1 LEHNY
6 YQLLE
11 IGVRSTQAEIKAA
24 YKKLA
29 LKYHP
34 DVNQGSIEHEEKFKL
49 ILEAYQT
56 LSDPARKDTYDMK
69 LFYKAVGKSA
79 SGFTSGPDSA
89 YRNVPRTRREK
100 EDEEYKRRKSQ
111 REDYR
116 EFKGT
121 GNLRKIDIHTVA
133 VGLLVLGTFIMIS
146 IWFGNMMNHWTA
158 KNHLEKGDFVTAL
171 QFDDE
176 YGEAYYARYLA
187 LKENQASPKVLLQD
201 INLAIRFSNEPKTN
215 WMLDRAMLLLALDS
229 VEACRNALLD
239 LRNSYPKNDTVCVRL
254 GEFFGL
260 KMKEPKKALCYFD
273 SALAIRSSYPA
284 LLGRAESL
292 YKLKRF
298 SQAIPAFSECIKLN
312 SSERILFFYRGSVHL
327 ALGDIQ
333 SACMD
338 LNQALNMGSME
349 AKPLV
354 DGFCNQPAE

>member
-1 LEHNY
+1 MEHNY

-11 IGVRSTQAEIKAA
+11 IGVRSTQAEIKSA

-34 DVNQGSIEHEEKFKL
+34 DVNQGSVEHEERFKL

-56 LSDPARKDTYDMK
+56 LSDPARKNVYDMK
-69 LFYKAVGKSA
+69 LFYNAVGKSA
-79 SGFTSGPDSA
+79 SGFTSGPDSS
-89 YRNVPRTRREK
+89 YRNVPKTRREK

-111 REDYR
+111 REAYR

-121 GNLRKIDIHTVA
+121 SNLRKIDIHTVA
-133 VGLLVLGTFIMIS
+133 IALLVFGTFIMIS
-146 IWFGNMMNHWTA
+146 IWFGNMMNHHTA
-158 KNHLEKGDFVTAL
+158 KNHLEKGNFVLAL
-171 QFDDE
+171 EFDDE

-187 LKENQASPKVLLQD
+187 FKENNANPKVLLQD
-201 INLAIRFSNEPKTN
+201 LNLAIRFANEPKTN

-229 VEACRNALLD
+229 VDACQKALLE
-239 LRNSYPKNDTVCVRL
+239 LRNSEPKNDTVCVRL
-254 GEFFGL
+254 GEFYGL
-260 KMKEPKKALCYFD
+260 KMKQPKKALFYFD

-298 SQAIPAFSECIKLN
+298 SQALPAFSECISLN
-312 SSERILFFYRGSVHL
+312 SSDRNLFFYRGSVYL

-333 SACMD
+333 SACPD

-349 AKPLV
+349 SKPLV
-354 DGFCNQPAE
+354 DGFCNQPTE